1 MTIGMLIV
9 LGLVVGEIVTIKKVN
24 KQEKAIQKLKKKL
37 DKQK

>member
-9 LGLVVGEIVTIKKVN
+9 LGLVVGEIVTINKVN